1 MHQTQPAG
9 VELDAAETSIENFD
23 LYEARP
29 LPELHRLNR
38 EFREKCPVARSE
50 QNGGFWYVTSY
61 EHVNAIVRDTETFSN
76 SRGIIVP
83 PIEAEPLI
91 PNDLDPPEHEK
102 YRALLQ
108 PWLSVR
114 SVRRFEPQ
122 IRQTTQNYLAALE
135 SPCDMVAGF
144 ALPLALDTITTVLGV
159 PSDMRGAMVTVM
171 QTILGE
177 AGADPANAAE
187 AMGHFGQ
194 FVQDVLIEPRRAQG
208 PTADPADVVDLMVGA
223 QIDGRPFTDQE
234 IRQTVLALLGAG
246 FETTYKGLAAS
257 LWYLAQQGEAWTAL
271 KSGEVPFKFAL
282 EELLR
287 FVTPVNVGRTATRDV
302 TLGDQVIKEGDMVL
316 MCLQA
321 VNRDDT
327 VFPNP
332 DSLNLSR
339 PGNRHLTFGAGIHRC
354 IGMHLARLELTIALE
369 EVLQAFERIWMPSDA
384 APVFSGSQ
392 AAGIVKLPMAFT
404 RST

>member
-1 MHQTQPAG
+1 MHQTQPG
-9 VELDAAETSIENFD
+9 SVETDAAAASIEDFD
-23 LYEARP
+23 LYETRP
-29 LPELHRLNR
+29 LPELQRLNR
-38 EFREKCPVARSE
+38 EFRQKCPVARSE

-76 SRGIIVP
+76 KRGIIVP
-83 PIEAEPLI
+83 PIECEPLI

-102 YRALLQ
+102 YRGLLQ

-122 IRQTTQNYLAALE
+122 IRQTAQKYLAALD
-135 SPCDMVAGF
+135 SPSDMVAGF
-144 ALPLALDTITTVLGV
+144 ALPLALDTVTSVLGV

-171 QTILGE
+171 QAILGE
-177 AGADPANAAE
+177 AGADPSNAAE
-187 AMGHFGQ
+187 AMGQFGQ
-194 FVQDVLIEPRRAQG
+194 FVQDFLIVPRRAQG
-208 PTADPADVVDLMVGA
+208 PSDDPADVVDLMVGA
-223 QIDGRPFTDQE
+223 QIDGRGFTDEE

-246 FETTYKGLAAS
+246 FETTYKGLAAI
-257 LWYLAQQGEAWTAL
+257 LWYLAQQEEAWAAL
-271 KSGEVPFKFAL
+271 KSGEVPFKYAL

-302 TLGDQVIKEGDMVL
+302 KLGDQAIKQGDMVL

-321 VNRDDT
+321 VNRDDA
-327 VFPNP
+327 VFPDP
-332 DSLNLSR
+332 DKLNLAR

-354 IGMHLARLELTIALE
+354 IGMHLARLELTVALE
-369 EVLQAFERIWMPSDA
+369 EVLQAFERIWMPSNET
-384 APVFSGSQ
+384 PVFSGSQ

-404 RST
+404 RSR

>member
-1 MHQTQPAG
+1 MQLGPG
-9 VELDAAETSIENFD
+9 VSVETDAPSCIEDFD

-29 LPELHRLNR
+29 LPELHQLNR

-50 QNGGFWYVTSY
+50 QNGGYWYVTSY

-83 PIEAEPLI
+83 PVEAEPLI
-91 PNDLDPPEHEK
+91 PNDLDPPEHAK
-102 YRALLQ
+102 YRSLLQ
-108 PWLSVR
+108 PWLSVP
-114 SVRRFEPQ
+114 SVKRFEPQ
-122 IRQTTQNYLAALE
+122 IRQVAAKYLAALE

-177 AGADPANAAE
+177 AGADPTNAAQ
-187 AMGHFGQ
+187 AMGQFGQ
-194 FVQDVLIEPRRAQG
+194 FVQDALIEPRRAEG
-208 PTADPADVVDLMVGA
+208 PTDDPADVVDLMVGA
-223 QIDGRPFTDQE
+223 QIDGRAVSDQE

-246 FETTYKGLAAS
+246 FETTYKGLAAM
-257 LWYLAQQGEAWTAL
+257 LWYLGQQDEAWAAL
-271 KSGEVPFKFAL
+271 KSGDVPFKFAL

-302 TLGDQVIKEGDMVL
+302 KLGDKVIKEGDMVL

-321 VNRDDT
+321 VNRDAA

-332 DSLNLSR
+332 DALNLSR

-354 IGMHLARLELTIALE
+354 IGMHLARLELSIALE
-369 EVLQAFERIWMPSDA
+369 EVLRAFDRIWMPSDA
-384 APVFSGSQ
+384 TPAFSGSQ
-392 AAGIVKLPMAFT
+392 AAGIVKLPMAFA